1 MMKALLD
8 HLQQY
13 LQQILHIDLPKPQRW
28 AGASALPRHVLDS
41 YALYQTSL
49 LGAPCLVVL
58 LQSENEPAISML
70 KKHLQLIV
78 AKAGWPVL
86 YVQEGI
92 RARTRQNLIE
102 HQISFAIPGRQLYLP
117 PMGIDLREHFQ
128 AQAKAQGAA
137 LSPAA
142 QMIWV
147 GSQLKRWSA
156 DLSATALAKCCGYSD
171 MTLSRV
177 RRELAVHPAFDWPP
191 TPLETWQT
199 APPYLRS
206 PVQRTIWLRNP
217 CDYLQKCPLA
227 GLAALAKRSMLAP
240 PEQDVRAID
249 AAAWRVLRQLHPDMQ
264 EVDADTSDALAL
276 ELWKYD
282 PVRLVGDAMLV
293 DPWSLFASLTGH
305 AEERVAMAL
314 DDMMKELDL

>member
-28 AGASALPRHVLDS
+28 ADAGALPRHLLDA
-41 YALYQTSL
+41 YALYQASL
-49 LGAPCLVVL
+49 LGTPCLIVL
-58 LQSENEPAISML
+58 LQSESEPTITML

-78 AKAGWPVL
+78 EKAGVPVL

-92 RARTRQNLIE
+92 RARTRQSLIE
-102 HQISFAIPGRQLYLP
+102 QQIAFAIPGRQLYLP

-128 AQAKAQGAA
+128 ARARTQAAA

-147 GSQLKRWSA
+147 GSQLKLWHT
-156 DLSATALAKCCGYSD
+156 DVSATALAKYCGYSD

-177 RRELAVHPAFDWPP
+177 RRELGEHPAFGWPP
-191 TPLETWQT
+191 TPQAKWQE
-199 APPYLRS
+199 ALPYLRS
-206 PVQRTIWLRNP
+206 PVQRTIWLRKP
-217 CDYLQKCPLA
+217 CDALQKCPLA
-227 GLAALAKRSMLAP
+227 GLAALAKRSMLAA
-240 PEQDVRAID
+240 PEYEVRTID
-249 AAAWRVLRQLHPDMQ
+249 AAAWRALKQTHADMQ
-264 EVDADTSDALAL
+264 EVDADTPDALAL

-282 PVRLVGDAMLV
+282 PAPLAGDGTLV
-293 DPWSLFASLTGH
+293 DPWSLYVSLTGH
-305 AEERVAMAL
+305 ADERVAMAL
-314 DDMMKELDL
+314 DEMMKEFGL